1 MCVTSVLSIWGCYGK
16 SVEQC
21 NLINS
26 DMYTLTSPN
35 YNDAHSK
42 MFGIGRHFFTKILA
56 ISPTPTN
63 EFGSF
68 FRVSKLNNLDYL
80 ILLQHKQY

>member
-1 MCVTSVLSIWGCYGK
+1 MCVTSMFFIGGCYGK

-26 DMYTLTSPN
+26 DMYTLTSPK
-35 YNDAHSK
+35 YNDGRSK

-56 ISPTPTN
+56 ISPTPN
-63 EFGSF
+63 
-68 FRVSKLNNLDYL
+68 
-80 ILLQHKQY
+80 